1 MHFCSTFLN
10 LIFWASLLLAAGAIP
25 YDRSKRGVYQSDP
38 DLGTS
43 ALRHSVVP
51 RLQLRSS
58 ETHSLERRKEAG
70 AAAQEFANEWFGQLH
85 HEDWIDYS
93 FNSKCVGYDKNEETF
108 MRNNLTT
115 EVADRKLLASF
126 GSYNKGI
133 FTLPNLKDSVVK
145 LVRLTGLCHETAS
158 CEIESLKAFGQQ
170 VTSGFATLPEG
181 NVGVIIMKKVEGI
194 YFSESSKWMFTLD
207 EAQKL
212 NALDALKQ
220 EVQEMIYNLLREGKP
235 LFSDFQDGNILI
247 DEEEKAHL
255 VDFGFPGVWPVK
267 MVPERNVFNKWF
279 ERRWYFLWESSYQ
292 QLGYPV
298 PVFYQEPISKKKN
311 KWSTSIL
318 TKLGLGRSKRKGKRG
333 SFAIDS
339 E

>member
-1 MHFCSTFLN
+1 MLFCFTSLSF
-10 LIFWASLLLAAGAIP
+10 IFWASLLFTAGAIP
-25 YDRSKRGVYQSDP
+25 YDRSKQGIHQSGP
-38 DLGTS
+38 DSSTS
-43 ALRHSVVP
+43 ALRYSVAPV
-51 RLQLRSS
+51 LQPRSS
-58 ETHSLERRKEAG
+58 KVHSLERRKETT
-70 AAAQEFANEWFGQLH
+70 AADQEFANGWFGQLH
-85 HEDWIDYS
+85 YENWIDYS

-115 EVADRKLLASF
+115 EVADRKLFASF

-133 FTLPNLKDSVVK
+133 FTLPNLRDSVVK

-158 CEIESLKAFGQQ
+158 CEIESLKAFGQH

-194 YFSESSKWMFTLD
+194 PFLESSKWSFTLD
-207 EAQKL
+207 EAQKM
-212 NALDALKQ
+212 NALDALDALKR

-235 LFSDFQDGNILI
+235 LFSDFQNGNILI
-247 DEEEKAHL
+247 DAEEKAHL

-279 ERRWYFLWESSYQ
+279 ERRWHFLWESSYV

-298 PVFYQEPISKKKN
+298 PVFYQPKAEERS
-311 KWSTSIL
+311 
-318 TKLGLGRSKRKGKRG
+318 GRESEDLLPL
-333 SFAIDS
+333 ID